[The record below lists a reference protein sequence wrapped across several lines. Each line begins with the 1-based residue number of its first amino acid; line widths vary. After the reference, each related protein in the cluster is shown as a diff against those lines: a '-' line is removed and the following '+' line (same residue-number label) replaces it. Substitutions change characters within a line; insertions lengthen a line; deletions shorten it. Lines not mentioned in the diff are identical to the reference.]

1 VRRVEGEGFTT
12 KVGRIVLIVAAT
24 LVGLFAL
31 GALDL
36 FDFLPN
42 PFEKNEIDRSQ
53 PALLQQ
59 LSDIAEYRAAS
70 AEMQVLIDVEDD
82 VRFLPSIIA
91 GERVTFLAGGTVDAA
106 IDFGDL
112 DADAIE
118 VDGDSVTITLPAAT
132 IVDVDVEP
140 DRSYVVNRERGI
152 LDRIGGVFSD
162 NPTGEQELY
171 QLAEEK
177 LRAAADESALRS
189 RAERNTRKMLE
200 TLLGGLGFESVTIE
214 FEEPPAT

>member
-1 VRRVEGEGFTT
+1 VKKRGGQ
-12 KVGRIVLIVAAT
+12 ILIGVAGV
-24 LVGLFAL
+24 LVGLFL
-31 GALDL
+31 FGALDI

-42 PFEKNEIDRSQ
+42 PFERNEVDRSQ
-53 PALLQQ
+53 PALLER

-70 AEMQVLIDVEDD
+70 AELQVLIDVEED
-82 VRFLPSIIA
+82 VRFLPSVIA

-112 DADAIE
+112 DDGAVE

-140 DRSYVVNRERGI
+140 DRSYVVNRDRGI
-152 LDRIGGVFSD
+152 LDRIGGIFSD

-177 LRAAADESALRS
+177 LRAAADESALRE

-200 TLLGGLGFESVTIE
+200 TLLLTLGFDEVTIE